1 MSLFSRDSVEV
12 LQQTFSN
19 DDTCLLDLTASG
31 IDDLIPQIVEHLVDR
46 ERVDTHHADAVIA
59 AFLERERIVS
69 TAIGN
74 SVSVPHCYL
83 DVLTEPQIVF
93 VRLRHAVNLVAPDGI
108 PTRFFFFL
116 LGPVGRA
123 AEHLDTLAM
132 IARLMSD
139 NEFRFELG
147 WAKERNDL
155 ALALE
160 RAVVRSAPAEVAP
173 TVETDGLVWSGRFCG
188 GVINDIK
195 RRLPHY
201 AADIK
206 DGLHPKTIASVMF
219 LFFACLAPAVTF
231 GGVMSIQTG
240 GAIGAVEMIAASAV
254 CGIVYAVVS
263 GQPLIILGGTGPV
276 LIFTALLYQN
286 CSDLQIPF
294 LPTYAWV
301 GFWTALLVVIMSVS
315 DSSCLMR
322 YFTRFTDEIFAALIS
337 LIFIYEAVRALASI
351 FNDSGNGR
359 DTALL
364 TILLAMGTFYVAN
377 QLQRI
382 RKSRYLLPWMREFIS
397 DFGPTIALAA
407 MTIVA
412 FQFPE
417 VILDAL
423 PAPDAF
429 GTTTGRS
436 WFVDPFEAPMWV
448 RFAAIGPAI
457 FSALLVF
464 LEQNI
469 TARIVN
475 SPDHKL
481 QRGET
486 YHLDLGIVGI
496 LIGVCSLFGL
506 PWLRAAT
513 VRSLNHVR
521 SLATSEESVSS
532 DGERHDRIIHVRE
545 NRISALAIHIMLGL
559 SLCLLAVLKM
569 VPMAVLYGLFLF
581 MGVVSMK
588 GNQLFERLSLW
599 AMDSDLYPPTHY
611 IRRVPNWKIHT
622 FTAIQLLCL
631 MILWVTKASA
641 IGILFPLF
649 IAMLVPVRF
658 LLNRFFDQ
666 QHLLALDAS
675 EIPED
680 EETQWS

>member
-1 MSLFSRDSVEV
+1 MDLI
-12 LQQTFSN
+12 QQTFSS
-19 DDTCLLDLTASG
+19 DDTCLLDVSVKT
-31 IDDLIPQIVEHLVDR
+31 IDELIPVVVDHLVQCGRLDADERDAVAAEFRQR
-46 ERVDTHHADAVIA
+46 ERV
-59 AFLERERIVS
+59 VS

-74 SVSVPHCYL
+74 SLAVPHCYVKSL
-83 DVLTEPQIVF
+83 AEPQIVF
-93 VRLRHAVNLVAPDGI
+93 VRLKNAINLGAPDGA

-116 LGPVGRA
+116 LGPVDRA
-123 AEHLDTLAM
+123 AEHLDTLAI

-147 WAKERNDL
+147 RARRVEDIQL
-155 ALALE
+155 ALD
-160 RAVVRSAPAEVAP
+160 RAMVRQAPEPEKAVP
-173 TVETDGLVWSGRFCG
+173 QTDGLTWSGRFAG
-188 GVINDIK
+188 GVVDDIK

-201 AADIK
+201 MADVK
-206 DGLHPKTIASVMF
+206 DGFHPKILASVMF

-231 GGVMSIQTG
+231 GGVMSVQTG
-240 GAIGAVEMIAASAV
+240 GAIGAVEMIAASAA
-254 CGIVYAVVS
+254 CGIIYSIIA

-286 CSDLQIPF
+286 CGDLQIPF

-301 GFWTALLVVIMSVS
+301 GFWTALLVVVMSVT

-337 LIFIYEAVRALASI
+337 IIFIYEALRALLLI
-351 FNDSGNGR
+351 VRNPDNPP

-364 TILLAMGTFYVAN
+364 SILLALGTFYVAN
-377 QLQRI
+377 QLQGI

-397 DFGPTIALAA
+397 DFGPTIALAV
-407 MTIVA
+407 MTVVA
-412 FQFPE
+412 FQFSD
-417 VILDAL
+417 VKMDVL
-423 PAPDAF
+423 PAPDSF
-429 GTTTGRS
+429 GTTTGRA
-436 WFVDPFEAPMWV
+436 WLVDPFEAPMWV

-469 TARIVN
+469 TGRIVN

-481 QRGET
+481 QRGES

-496 LIGVCSLFGL
+496 LIGACSLFGL

-521 SLATSEESVSS
+521 SLATSEEAVRG

-545 NRISALAIHIMLGL
+545 NRISALAIHIMLGM
-559 SLCLLAVLKM
+559 SLFLLGVLKM

-599 AMDSDLYPPTHY
+599 AMDSALYPPTHY
-611 IRRVPNWKIHT
+611 IRRVPNRRVHL
-622 FTAIQLLCL
+622 FTAIQLVCL
-631 MILWVTKASA
+631 VILWITKASV

-649 IAMLVPVRF
+649 IALLVPVRF
-658 LLNRFFDQ
+658 LLNRFFAP
-666 QHLLALDAS
+666 QHLLALDAD

>member
-1 MSLFSRDSVEV
+1 MQL
-12 LQQTFSN
+12 LQQTFSH
-19 DDTCLLDLTASG
+19 DDTCILDLTASG
-31 IDDLIPQIVEHLVDR
+31 IDDLIPQIVDHLVGR
-46 ERVDTHHADAVIA
+46 GRVDPQHHEAVTS

-83 DVLTEPQIVF
+83 DELTEPLVVF
-93 VRLRHAVNLVAPDGI
+93 VRLRHAINLGAPDGI

-116 LGPVGRA
+116 LGPTGRA

-147 WAKERNDL
+147 WARERSDL
-155 ALALE
+155 ELALE
-160 RAVVRSAPAEVAP
+160 RAVVRSTPTEPEPA
-173 TVETDGLVWSGRFCG
+173 TETDGLAWSGRFCG

-195 RRLPHY
+195 RRFPHY

-254 CGIVYAVVS
+254 CGIIYAVVS

-286 CSDLQIPF
+286 CTDLQIPF

-301 GFWTALLVVIMSVS
+301 GFWTALLVVIMSVT

-337 LIFIYEAVRALASI
+337 LIFIYEAVRALALI
-351 FNDSGNGR
+351 FNNTDNGH

-364 TILLAMGTFYVAN
+364 SILLALGTFYVAN

-397 DFGPTIALAA
+397 DFGPTISLAV

-412 FQFPE
+412 FQFPG
-417 VILDAL
+417 VLLDVL

-429 GTTTGRS
+429 GTTSGRS

-496 LIGVCSLFGL
+496 LIGACSLFGL

-521 SLATSEESVSS
+521 SLATSEEAVSN

-545 NRISALAIHIMLGL
+545 NRISALAIHMMLGL
-559 SLCLLAVLKM
+559 ALCLLAVLKM

-611 IRRVPNWKIHT
+611 IRRVPNWQIHT

-631 MILWVTKASA
+631 VILWVTKASA

-649 IAMLVPVRF
+649 IALLVPVRF

>member
-1 MSLFSRDSVEV
+1 MKL
-12 LQQTFSN
+12 LQQTFADS
-19 DDTCLLDLTASG
+19 DTCILDLAASG
-31 IDDLIPQIVEHLVDR
+31 IGDLIPQVVDHLVLRGRIDQQHR
-46 ERVDTHHADAVIA
+46 DAVVT

-74 SVSVPHCYL
+74 SVAVPHCYL
-83 DVLTEPQIVF
+83 DVLDEPQIVF
-93 VRLRHAVNLVAPDGI
+93 VRLRHAVNLDARDGV
-108 PTRFFFFL
+108 PTRFLFFL
-116 LGPVGRA
+116 LGPNGRA
-123 AEHLDTLAM
+123 AEHLDTLAA
-132 IARLMSD
+132 IARVMSD

-147 WAKERNDL
+147 WAKERSDL
-155 ALALE
+155 ELAFE
-160 RAVVRSAPAEVAP
+160 RVMVRSSSGEVTP
-173 TVETDGLVWSGRFCG
+173 EVESDGLVWSGRFAG
-188 GVINDIK
+188 GVINDLK

-201 AADIK
+201 ITDLK

-240 GAIGAVEMIAASAV
+240 GEIGAVEMILASAV
-254 CGIVYAVVS
+254 CGIIYSMIA

-286 CSDLQIPF
+286 CADLEIPF

-301 GFWTALLVVIMSVS
+301 GFWTSLLVVVMSVT

-322 YFTRFTDEIFAALIS
+322 YFTRFTDEIFSALIS
-337 LIFIYEAVRALASI
+337 IIFIYEAVRALALI
-351 FNDSGNGR
+351 FDNSESGT

-364 TILLAMGTFYVAN
+364 SLLLALGTFYVAN

-417 VILDAL
+417 VFLDVL
-423 PAPDAF
+423 PAPDSF

-436 WFVDPFEAPMWV
+436 WLVDPFEAPMWV

-481 QRGET
+481 QRGES

-496 LIGVCSLFGL
+496 LIGACSLFGL

-521 SLATSEESVSS
+521 SLATSEEAVGS
-532 DGERHDRIIHVRE
+532 DGERHDRIIHTRE

-559 SLCLLAVLKM
+559 ALGLLGVLKM

-611 IRRVPNWKIHT
+611 IRRVPNRRIHL

-631 MILWVTKASA
+631 VILWITKASA

-649 IAMLVPVRF
+649 IALLVPVRF
-658 LLNRFFDQ
+658 LLNRFFSPE
-666 QHLLALDAS
+666 HLRALDAD
-675 EIPED
+675 ETPEE
-680 EETQWS
+680 EETQWA

>member
-1 MSLFSRDSVEV
+1 VQL
-12 LQQTFSN
+12 LQQTFSH
-19 DDTCLLDLTASG
+19 DDTCILDLTASG
-31 IDDLIPQIVEHLVDR
+31 IDDLIPQIVDHLVGR
-46 ERVDTHHADAVIA
+46 GRVDPQHHEAVTS

-83 DVLTEPQIVF
+83 DELTEPLVVF
-93 VRLRHAVNLVAPDGI
+93 VRLRHAINLGAPDGI

-116 LGPVGRA
+116 LGPTGRA

-147 WAKERNDL
+147 WARERSDL
-155 ALALE
+155 ELALE
-160 RAVVRSAPAEVAP
+160 RAVVRSTPTEPEPA
-173 TVETDGLVWSGRFCG
+173 TETDGLAWSGRFCG

-195 RRLPHY
+195 RRFPHY

-254 CGIVYAVVS
+254 CGIIYAVVS

-286 CSDLQIPF
+286 CTDLQIPF

-301 GFWTALLVVIMSVS
+301 GFWTALLVVIMSVT

-337 LIFIYEAVRALASI
+337 LIFIYEAVRALALI
-351 FNDSGNGR
+351 FNNTDNGH

-364 TILLAMGTFYVAN
+364 SILLALGTFYVAN

-397 DFGPTIALAA
+397 DFGPTISLAV

-412 FQFPE
+412 FQFPG
-417 VILDAL
+417 VLLDVL

-429 GTTTGRS
+429 GTTSGRS

-496 LIGVCSLFGL
+496 LIGACSLFGL

-521 SLATSEESVSS
+521 SLATSEEAVSN

-545 NRISALAIHIMLGL
+545 NRISALAIHMMLGL
-559 SLCLLAVLKM
+559 ALCLLAVLKM

-611 IRRVPNWKIHT
+611 IRRVPNWQIHT

-631 MILWVTKASA
+631 VILWVTKASA

-649 IAMLVPVRF
+649 IALLVPVRF

>member
-1 MSLFSRDSVEV
+1 MEIIK
-12 LQQTFSN
+12 QTFAG
-19 DDTCLLDLTASG
+19 DDTCMLDVTASD
-31 IDDLIPQIVEHLVDR
+31 IDDLIPQVVEHLVLRGRIDQQHR
-46 ERVDTHHADAVIA
+46 DTVVA
-59 AFLERERIVS
+59 AFLQRERIVS

-74 SVSVPHCYL
+74 AVAVPHCYL
-83 DVLTEPQIVF
+83 DVLDEPQVVF
-93 VRLRHAVNLVAPDGI
+93 VRLDHAINLGARDGV
-108 PTRFFFFL
+108 PTQFLFFL
-116 LGPVGRA
+116 LGPDGRA
-123 AEHLDTLAM
+123 SEHLDTLAM

-155 ALALE
+155 AKALE
-160 RAVVRSAPAEVAP
+160 RAMVRSLPQAEEPA
-173 TVETDGLVWSGRFCG
+173 VESDGLAWSGRFAG
-188 GVINDIK
+188 GVINDLK

-201 AADIK
+201 MADMK
-206 DGLHPKTIASVMF
+206 DGFHPKTIASVMF

-240 GAIGAVEMIAASAV
+240 GEIGAVEMILVSAV
-254 CGIVYAVVS
+254 CGLVYALVA

-286 CSDLQIPF
+286 CADLEIPF

-301 GFWTALLVVIMSVS
+301 GFWTSVIVIIMSVS

-337 LIFIYEAVRALASI
+337 IIFIYEAVRALALI
-351 FNDSGNGR
+351 FDHSEKGN

-364 TILLAMGTFYVAN
+364 SLLLALGTFYVAN

-412 FQFPE
+412 FQFPN
-417 VILDAL
+417 VVLDVL
-423 PAPDAF
+423 PAPDSF
-429 GTTTGRS
+429 GTTTGRP
-436 WFVDPFEAPMWV
+436 WLVDPFEAPKWV
-448 RFAAIGPAI
+448 WFAAIGPAI

-481 QRGET
+481 QRGES

-496 LIGVCSLFGL
+496 LIGVSSLFGL

-521 SLATSEESVSS
+521 SLATSEEAVGS
-532 DGERHDRIIHVRE
+532 DGERHDRIIHIRE
-545 NRISALAIHIMLGL
+545 NRISAIAIHIMLGL
-559 SLCLLAVLKM
+559 SLGLLGVLKM

-611 IRRVPNWKIHT
+611 IRRVPNRRIHL
-622 FTAIQLLCL
+622 FTAIQLVCL
-631 MILWVTKASA
+631 VVLWVTKASV

-649 IAMLVPVRF
+649 IALLVPLRF
-658 LLNRFFDQ
+658 LLNRFFAEK
-666 QHLLALDAS
+666 HLLALDAD

-680 EETQWS
+680 EATQWS

>member
-1 MSLFSRDSVEV
+1 MKLIR
-12 LQQTFSN
+12 QTFSH
-19 DDTCLLDLTASG
+19 DDTCILDVSAGG
-31 IDDLIPQIVEHLVDR
+31 IDDLISQIVDHLVVHG
-46 ERVDTHHADAVIA
+46 RVEQQYRDAVA
-59 AFLERERIVS
+59 SAFIERERIVS

-74 SVSVPHCYL
+74 SVAVPHCYL
-83 DVLTEPQIVF
+83 DVLTDPQIVF
-93 VRLRHAVNLVAPDGI
+93 VRLKHAINLRAPDGI
-108 PTRFFFFL
+108 QTRFFFFL
-116 LGPVGRA
+116 LGPTGRA

-147 WAKERNDL
+147 WAKERDDL

-160 RAVVRSAPAEVAP
+160 RASVRSSHP
-173 TVETDGLVWSGRFCG
+173 TETAVEETDGLVWSGRLCG

-195 RRLPHY
+195 RRMPHY

-254 CGIVYAVVS
+254 CGIVYAMVS

-286 CSDLQIPF
+286 CADLQIPF

-301 GFWTALLVVIMSVS
+301 GFWTSLLVVIMSVT

-337 LIFIYEAVRALASI
+337 LIFIYEAVRALMLI
-351 FNDSGNGR
+351 FKDETNAH

-364 TILLAMGTFYVAN
+364 SILLALGTFYVAN

-412 FQFPE
+412 FQFSE
-417 VILDAL
+417 VVLDVL
-423 PAPDAF
+423 PAPDVF

-496 LIGVCSLFGL
+496 LIGACSLFGL

-521 SLATSEESVSS
+521 SLATSEEAVSNH
-532 DGERHDRIIHVRE
+532 GERHDRIIHVRE

-611 IRRVPNWKIHT
+611 IRRVPNRTIHI

-631 MILWVTKASA
+631 VILWVTKASA

-658 LLNRFFDQ
+658 LLNRFFEER
-666 QHLLALDAS
+666 HLLALDAN

-680 EETQWS
+680 EATQWS

>member
-1 MSLFSRDSVEV
+1 MDL
-12 LQQTFSN
+12 LQQTFSGN
-19 DDTCLLDLTASG
+19 ETCLLDLTANS
-31 IDDLIPQIVEHLVDR
+31 IDGLIPQVVDHLVLR
-46 ERVDTHHADAVIA
+46 GRLPAEQRDAVTA
-59 AFLERERIVS
+59 EFRQRERIIS

-74 SVSVPHCYL
+74 SVAVPHCYIESL
-83 DVLTEPQIVF
+83 DEPQIVF
-93 VRLRHAVNLVAPDGI
+93 VRLRHAINLGAPDGAA
-108 PTRFFFFL
+108 TQFFFFL
-116 LGPVGRA
+116 LGPVNRA

-147 WAKERNDL
+147 SATKVSEL
-155 ALALE
+155 EVALE
-160 RAVVRSAPAEVAP
+160 RSLVRLTPAIAEETLAEAV
-173 TVETDGLVWSGRFCG
+173 VETDGLAWSGRFCG
-188 GVINDIK
+188 GVVNDIK

-201 AADIK
+201 AADVK

-240 GAIGAVEMIAASAV
+240 GAIGAVEMIAATAV
-254 CGIVYAVVS
+254 CGIIYAMIS

-286 CSDLQIPF
+286 CVDLQIPF

-301 GFWTALLVVIMSVS
+301 GFWTSLLVVLMSVT

-337 LIFIYEAVRALASI
+337 LIFIYEAVRALTLI
-351 FNDSGNGR
+351 FNEPSNAN

-364 TILLAMGTFYVAN
+364 SILLALGTFYVAG

-397 DFGPTIALAA
+397 DFGPTISLAA
-407 MTIVA
+407 MTVVA
-412 FQFPE
+412 FQFSD
-417 VILDAL
+417 VILDVL
-423 PAPDAF
+423 PAPDSF
-429 GTTTGRS
+429 GTTSGRS

-486 YHLDLGIVGI
+486 YHLDLGIVGV

-521 SLATSEESVSS
+521 SLATSEEAVTS

-559 SLCLLAVLKM
+559 SLALLAVLKM

-611 IRRVPNWKIHT
+611 IRRVPNPRIHL

-631 MILWVTKASA
+631 VILWVTKASA

-649 IAMLVPVRF
+649 IALLVPVRF

-666 QHLLALDAS
+666 QHLVALDAD

>member
-1 MSLFSRDSVEV
+1 MKL
-12 LQQTFSN
+12 LQQTFLH
-19 DDTCLLDLTASG
+19 DDTCILDLTASG
-31 IDDLIPQIVEHLVDR
+31 IDDLIPQVVDHLVDR
-46 ERVDTHHADAVIA
+46 GRVEQQQHEEVTS
-59 AFLERERIVS
+59 AFLEREQIVS

-83 DVLTEPQIVF
+83 DMLTEPQIVF
-93 VRLRHAVNLVAPDGI
+93 VRLRHAINLGAPDGI

-116 LGPVGRA
+116 LGPTGRA

-147 WAKERNDL
+147 WAKERSDL
-155 ALALE
+155 AIALE
-160 RAVVRSAPAEVAP
+160 RVAVRSSPVEPASV
-173 TVETDGLVWSGRFCG
+173 TETDGLAWSGRFCG
-188 GVINDIK
+188 GVSNDIK
-195 RRLPHY
+195 RRFPHY

-240 GAIGAVEMIAASAV
+240 GAIGAVEMIAASAL
-254 CGIVYAVVS
+254 CGIIYAVVS

-286 CSDLQIPF
+286 CADLQIAF

-301 GFWTALLVVIMSVS
+301 GFWTALLVVIMSVT
-315 DSSCLMR
+315 DSSCLMQ

-337 LIFIYEAVRALASI
+337 LIFIYEAVRALALI
-351 FNDSGNGR
+351 FNDTGNGH

-364 TILLAMGTFYVAN
+364 SLLLALGTFYVAN

-417 VILDAL
+417 VLLDVL

-448 RFAAIGPAI
+448 RFAAIGPAV

-521 SLATSEESVSS
+521 SLATSEEAVSN

-545 NRISALAIHIMLGL
+545 NRISALAIHMMLGL

-611 IRRVPNWKIHT
+611 IRRVPNLQIHI

-631 MILWVTKASA
+631 VILWVTKASA

-649 IAMLVPVRF
+649 IALLVPIRF
-658 LLNRFFDQ
+658 LLNRFFHQ
-666 QHLLALDAS
+666 RYLLALDAS

>member
-1 MSLFSRDSVEV
+1 VDL
-12 LQQTFSN
+12 LQQTFSGN
-19 DDTCLLDLTASG
+19 ETCLLDLTANS
-31 IDDLIPQIVEHLVDR
+31 IDGLIPQVVDHLVLR
-46 ERVDTHHADAVIA
+46 GRLPAEQRDAVTA
-59 AFLERERIVS
+59 EFRQRERIIS

-74 SVSVPHCYL
+74 SVAVPHCYIESL
-83 DVLTEPQIVF
+83 DEPQIVF
-93 VRLRHAVNLVAPDGI
+93 VRLRHAINLGAPDGAA
-108 PTRFFFFL
+108 TQFFFFL
-116 LGPVGRA
+116 LGPVNRA

-147 WAKERNDL
+147 SATKVSEL
-155 ALALE
+155 EVALE
-160 RAVVRSAPAEVAP
+160 RSLVRLTPAIAEETLAEAV
-173 TVETDGLVWSGRFCG
+173 VETDGLAWSGRFCG
-188 GVINDIK
+188 GVVNDIK

-201 AADIK
+201 AADVK

-240 GAIGAVEMIAASAV
+240 GAIGAVEMIAATAV
-254 CGIVYAVVS
+254 CGIIYAMIS

-286 CSDLQIPF
+286 CVDLQIPF

-301 GFWTALLVVIMSVS
+301 GFWTSLLVVLMSVT

-337 LIFIYEAVRALASI
+337 LIFIYEAVRALTLI
-351 FNDSGNGR
+351 FNEPDNAN

-364 TILLAMGTFYVAN
+364 SILLALGTFYVAG

-397 DFGPTIALAA
+397 DFGPTISLAA
-407 MTIVA
+407 MTVVA
-412 FQFPE
+412 FQFSD
-417 VILDAL
+417 VILDVL
-423 PAPDAF
+423 PAPDSF
-429 GTTTGRS
+429 GTTSGRS

-521 SLATSEESVSS
+521 SLATSEEAVTS

-559 SLCLLAVLKM
+559 SLALLAVLKM

-611 IRRVPNWKIHT
+611 IRRVPNLRIHA

-631 MILWVTKASA
+631 VILWVTKASA

-649 IAMLVPVRF
+649 IALLVPVRF

-666 QHLLALDAS
+666 QHLVALDAD

>member
-1 MSLFSRDSVEV
+1 M
-12 LQQTFSN
+12 
-19 DDTCLLDLTASG
+19 
-31 IDDLIPQIVEHLVDR
+31 
-46 ERVDTHHADAVIA
+46 
-59 AFLERERIVS
+59 
-69 TAIGN
+69 
-74 SVSVPHCYL
+74 
-83 DVLTEPQIVF
+83 
-93 VRLRHAVNLVAPDGI
+93 
-108 PTRFFFFL
+108 
-116 LGPVGRA
+116 
-123 AEHLDTLAM
+123 
-132 IARLMSD
+132 
-139 NEFRFELG
+139 
-147 WAKERNDL
+147 
-155 ALALE
+155 
-160 RAVVRSAPAEVAP
+160 
-173 TVETDGLVWSGRFCG
+173 
-188 GVINDIK
+188 
-195 RRLPHY
+195 
-201 AADIK
+201 
-206 DGLHPKTIASVMF
+206 
-219 LFFACLAPAVTF
+219 
-231 GGVMSIQTG
+231 
-240 GAIGAVEMIAASAV
+240 
-254 CGIVYAVVS
+254 
-263 GQPLIILGGTGPV
+263 

-286 CSDLQIPF
+286 CVDLQLPF

-301 GFWTALLVVIMSVS
+301 GFWTSLLVVIMSVT

-337 LIFIYEAVRALASI
+337 LLFIYEAVRALALI
-351 FNDSGNGR
+351 FKDETNDH

-364 TILLAMGTFYVAN
+364 SILLALGTFYVAN

-397 DFGPTIALAA
+397 DFGPTIALAT

-412 FQFPE
+412 FQFPD
-417 VILDAL
+417 VILDVL
-423 PAPDAF
+423 PAPDTF

-475 SPDHKL
+475 SPDHKM

-496 LIGVCSLFGL
+496 LIGACSLFGL

-521 SLATSEESVSS
+521 SLATSEEAVSG
-532 DGERHDRIIHVRE
+532 DGERHDRIIHIRE
-545 NRISALAIHIMLGL
+545 NRISALAIHVMLGL
-559 SLCLLAVLKM
+559 SLLLLGVLKM

-611 IRRVPNWKIHT
+611 IRRVPNRKIHI

-631 MILWVTKASA
+631 VILWVTKASA

-649 IAMLVPVRF
+649 IALLVPVRF
-658 LLNRFFDQ
+658 LLNRFFEQ
-666 QHLLALDAS
+666 RHLLALDAD

-680 EETQWS
+680 EATHWT

>member
-1 MSLFSRDSVEV
+1 MEL
-12 LQQTFSN
+12 LQQTFSGS
-19 DDTCLLDLTASG
+19 DTCLLDISARS
-31 IDDLIPQIVEHLVDR
+31 IDELIPQVVDHLVQCGRLDAA
-46 ERVDTHHADAVIA
+46 ERDAVEA
-59 AFLERERIVS
+59 EFQQRERIVS

-74 SVSVPHCYL
+74 SLAVPHCYVKTL
-83 DVLTEPQIVF
+83 AEPQIVF
-93 VRLRHAVNLVAPDGI
+93 VRLKRAINLGAPDGA

-116 LGPVGRA
+116 LGPTDRA
-123 AEHLDTLAM
+123 VEHLDTLAV

-147 WAKERNDL
+147 WAREVSELQL
-155 ALALE
+155 AFQ
-160 RAVVRSAPAEVAP
+160 RAIIRQAPAPAEAA
-173 TVETDGLVWSGRFCG
+173 VETGGLTWSGRFAG

-195 RRLPHY
+195 RRLPFY
-201 AADIK
+201 AADFK

-231 GGVMSIQTG
+231 GGVMAIQTG
-240 GAIGAVEMIAASAV
+240 GEIGAVEMIAATAV
-254 CGIVYAVVS
+254 CGVIYAIIA
-263 GQPLIILGGTGPV
+263 GQPLIVLGGTGPV

-286 CSDLQIPF
+286 CGDLGIPF

-301 GFWTALLVVIMSVS
+301 GFWTALLVVLMSVT

-337 LIFIYEAVRALASI
+337 LLFIYEAVRALALI
-351 FNDSGNGR
+351 FNEPDNTH

-364 TILLAMGTFYVAN
+364 SILLALGTFYVAN

-397 DFGPTIALAA
+397 DFGPTIALAVL
-407 MTIVA
+407 TIVA

-417 VILDAL
+417 VVLDVL
-423 PAPDAF
+423 PAPDTF
-429 GTTTGRS
+429 GTTNGRS
-436 WFVDPFEAPMWV
+436 WLVDPFEAPMWV

-475 SPDHKL
+475 SPDHRL

-486 YHLDLGIVGI
+486 YHLDLSIVGV
-496 LIGVCSLFGL
+496 LIGACSLFGL

-521 SLATSEESVSS
+521 SLATSEEAVGR

-559 SLCLLAVLKM
+559 SLSLLGVLKM
-569 VPMAVLYGLFLF
+569 VPMAVLYGLFLY

-611 IRRVPNWKIHT
+611 IRQVPNRQIHL

-631 MILWVTKASA
+631 VILWITKASI

-649 IAMLVPVRF
+649 IALLVPVRF
-658 LLNRFFDQ
+658 LLNRFFDP
-666 QHLLALDAS
+666 QHLLALDAD
-675 EIPED
+675 EVPKD
-680 EETQWS
+680 EETQWSK

>member
-1 MSLFSRDSVEV
+1 MEL
-12 LQQTFSN
+12 LKQTFSHS
-19 DDTCLLDLTASG
+19 DTCVLDLTASS
-31 IDDLIPQIVEHLVDR
+31 IDDLIPQIVGHLVVR
-46 ERVDTHHADAVIA
+46 GRVELQHQDAVTA

-83 DVLTEPQIVF
+83 DALTEPQIIF
-93 VRLRHAVNLVAPDGI
+93 VRLKHAINLGAPDGI

-147 WAKERNDL
+147 WAKERSDL

-160 RAVVRSAPAEVAP
+160 RAAVRSAPQEVAAA
-173 TVETDGLVWSGRFCG
+173 VESDGLVWSGRFCG

-195 RRLPHY
+195 RRMPHY

-240 GAIGAVEMIAASAV
+240 GAIGVVEMIAASAV
-254 CGIVYAVVS
+254 CGIIYAMVS

-276 LIFTALLYQN
+276 LIFTVLLYKQ
-286 CSDLQIPF
+286 CGIWEVPF

-301 GFWTALLVVIMSVS
+301 GFWTALIVVVMSVT

-337 LIFIYEAVRALASI
+337 LLFIYEAVVPLAVAYAKPEI
-351 FNDSGNGR
+351 GR
-359 DTALL
+359 DVVLL
-364 TILLAMGTFYVAN
+364 SILLALGTFFVAG

-412 FQFPE
+412 YQFSE
-417 VILDAL
+417 VAL
-423 PAPDAF
+423 ESLKAPDKF

-496 LIGVCSLFGL
+496 LIGACSLFGL

-521 SLATSEESVSS
+521 SLATSEEAVSN

-545 NRISALAIHIMLGL
+545 NRISALAIHVMLGL
-559 SLCLLAVLKM
+559 ALCLLAVLKM

-611 IRRVPNWKIHT
+611 IRRVPNWQIHT

-631 MILWVTKASA
+631 VVLWVTKASA

-649 IAMLVPVRF
+649 IALLVPIRF